1 MSKTST
7 DWLPGPRLN
16 DCRISGATMGT
27 RYSARFAAPP
37 QADLG
42 GLAAA
47 LEAAVTAV
55 DRQMSNWR
63 ADSDLMRLN
72 QAAPDRWVPIPTEL
86 ASVLSRALEIG
97 RETGNAFN
105 IGVGDLVAA
114 WGFGPPAARA
124 PQRPAAVP
132 CPPAH
137 QLLELDLPNGR
148 ARKQGPVALD
158 LCGIAKGFG
167 VDEMARVLD
176 AQGLGA
182 WLVGIDG
189 ELRTRGSRPDGSAW
203 AIALEAPRDDLR
215 TAMGVVELA
224 DAAVATSGDYRHWT
238 WVDGQRVSHTMDP
251 RRGAPLCGELAA
263 VTVIAG
269 RCMDADAYATAL
281 MVAGEGD
288 GLRLARQ
295 LGLDA
300 LFVSREGDG
309 FRAVGTGALG
319 NGPGAPRPAG

>member
-1 MSKTST
+1 MSKTSI
-7 DWLPGPRLN
+7 DWLPGPRLQ
-16 DCRISGATMGT
+16 DCRVSGATMGT

-37 QADLG
+37 QADLR
-42 GLAAA
+42 GLATA

-72 QAAPDRWVPIPTEL
+72 QAAPARWVAIPPEL
-86 ASVLSRALEIG
+86 ATVLARALEIG

-114 WGFGPPAARA
+114 WGFGPAAA
-124 PQRPAAVP
+124 PVLQQPAAVP
-132 CPPAH
+132 RPPAH
-137 QLLELDLPNGR
+137 ALLELDLPNGR
-148 ARKQGPVALD
+148 ARKLAPVTLD

-167 VDEMARVLD
+167 VDELGRVLD
-176 AQGLGA
+176 AQGLTS

-189 ELRTRGSRPDGSAW
+189 ELRTRGTRPDGSAW
-203 AIALEAPRDDLR
+203 TIALEAPRDDLR

-224 DAAVATSGDYRHWT
+224 DAAVATSGDYRHWAL
-238 WVDGQRVSHTMDP
+238 VDGRRVSHTMDP
-251 RRGAPLCGELAA
+251 RSGAPLQGGLAA

-269 RCMDADAYATAL
+269 CCMDADAYATAL
-281 MVAGEGD
+281 MVAGEGE
-288 GLRLARQ
+288 GLPLARR

-300 LFVSREGDG
+300 LFVSRAGDG
-309 FRAVGTGALG
+309 WRAAGTGALG
-319 NGPGAPRPAG
+319 GGAAG

>member
-1 MSKTST
+1 MSKTSI

-37 QADLG
+37 QAGLG
-42 GLAAA
+42 GVAAA
-47 LEAAVTAV
+47 LDAAVAAV

-63 ADSDLMRLN
+63 ADSDLTRLN
-72 QAAPDRWVPIPTEL
+72 QAAPDRWVPIPPEL
-86 ASVLSRALEIG
+86 ATVLSRALEIG
-97 RETGNAFN
+97 RESGNAFN

-114 WGFGPPAARA
+114 WGFGPAPAHG
-124 PQRPAAVP
+124 PQRPAAAP
-132 CPPAH
+132 RPPAH
-137 QLLELDLPNGR
+137 EMLELDLPNGR
-148 ARKQGPVALD
+148 ARKHGPVALD

-167 VDEMARVLD
+167 VDELARLLD
-176 AQGLGA
+176 AQGLNS

-189 ELRTRGSRPDGSAW
+189 ELRTRGTRPDGAAW

-224 DAAVATSGDYRHWT
+224 DAAVATSGDYRHWVR
-238 WVDGQRVSHTMDP
+238 VDGRRVSHTMDP
-251 RRGAPLCGELAA
+251 RRGAPLCGGLAA

-269 RCMDADAYATAL
+269 CCMDADAYATAL
-281 MVAGEGD
+281 MVAGEGE
-288 GLRLARQ
+288 GLALAGR

-309 FRAVGTGALG
+309 LRAAGTGALG
-319 NGPGAPRPAG
+319 DGPPASRPAG